1 LRREGVAVKTRH
13 SVASCPFG
21 RSVGEAYT
29 EPDAVRNRINVY
41 EFCRFVEGEC
51 RDLVD
56 DGDGF
61 GE

>member
-1 LRREGVAVKTRH
+1 VKTRH